1 MADEIDTS
9 ETARLLLRVP
19 ARLKDQVQE
28 RAAANQR
35 SMNTE
40 LVAIL
45 EEAVN
50 GLSGARLRDLLDDYK
65 RTKENVEI
73 LSASLNSAKDQQA
86 AIEREIFDRIKRA
99 ELGQLPE
106 ADKLIKEASRILGDK
121 QAPMSWS
128 EKVEKAGIPKAL

>member
-1 MADEIDTS
+1 MADEIDTP

-86 AIEREIFDRIKRA
+86 SIEREIFDRIKRA

-121 QAPMSWS
+121 EDSASWS
-128 EKVEKAGIPKAL
+128 EKVMKADVPKTP